1 MLQLAI
7 FERNMIR
14 FQIPKIFIPGF
25 ERILKLKGDDIE
37 KIISFLKTLPLGI
50 GPRNFIQL
58 FNEKCPEYEGSQL
71 AQTIYSLGSFKFSNI
86 DDNSFEN
93 ISSSLANSFN
103 DQTNQKYSVE
113 EIAQLEINILKLL
126 SDLRFTFGNF

>member
-37 KIISFLKTLPLGI
+37 KIISFLK
-50 GPRNFIQL
+50 
-58 FNEKCPEYEGSQL
+58 
-71 AQTIYSLGSFKFSNI
+71 
-86 DDNSFEN
+86 NSPSWNWTEEF
-93 ISSSLANSFN
+93 
-103 DQTNQKYSVE
+103 YSV
-113 EIAQLEINILKLL
+113 I
-126 SDLRFTFGNF
+126 